1 MDLPAR
7 YVVGERKALA
17 TRLLNRS
24 TAKGSIETSQS
35 LGTKG
40 GSSPGGVKGVL
51 TSGRYPN
58 SGGASREQYRVCPQ
72 YHQAFS
78 FRDVQVNLGG

>member
-24 TAKGSIETSQS
+24 TAKGSIETNQS
-35 LGTKG
+35 LPKVRWKRALEG
-40 GSSPGGVKGVL
+40 
-51 TSGRYPN
+51 
-58 SGGASREQYRVCPQ
+58 
-72 YHQAFS
+72 
-78 FRDVQVNLGG
+78 